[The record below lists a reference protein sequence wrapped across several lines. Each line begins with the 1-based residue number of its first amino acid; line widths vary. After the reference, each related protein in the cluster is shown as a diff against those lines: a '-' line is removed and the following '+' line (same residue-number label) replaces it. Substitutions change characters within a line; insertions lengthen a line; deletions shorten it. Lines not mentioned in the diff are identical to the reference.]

1 MFDYRWLTPPAL
13 DLSTLP
19 GLKMRNFK
27 TRARGIAISRCTNV
41 SVDPSL
47 TRRVLVSL
55 QYFQCFH
62 AV

>member
-1 MFDYRWLTPPAL
+1 MRPCVDP
-13 DLSTLP
+13 P

-41 SVDPSL
+41 AVDPSL